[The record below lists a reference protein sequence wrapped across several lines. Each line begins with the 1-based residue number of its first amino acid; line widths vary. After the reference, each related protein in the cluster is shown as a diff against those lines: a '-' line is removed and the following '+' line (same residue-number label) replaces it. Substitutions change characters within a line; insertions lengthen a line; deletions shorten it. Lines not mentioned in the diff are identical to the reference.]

1 MHKLNCWVG
10 ELSNLF
16 SRDFVQT
23 EGDVPK
29 LMHRRWKLM
38 QRKWNCKTKHH
49 VCLPNTSFCR
59 LLVCQ
64 FVMQCNLIWKT
75 YSFIFDKS
83 ERNRAAI
90 NGGADFNRV
99 IRNHAMTLK
108 KMKFPDRQAHLNQSG
123 INERQLW
130 FEISLCMS
138 AYLDYRCPV
147 LNLQRRVEKDK
158 VWFFTVSPSAPHN
171 VKDERVFLSVGTKY
185 QVLPRKQI
193 GQLPLL
199 SSSNCA
205 CFNFNLP

>member
-1 MHKLNCWVG
+1 
-10 ELSNLF
+10 
-16 SRDFVQT
+16 
-23 EGDVPK
+23 
-29 LMHRRWKLM
+29 MHRRWKVM

-59 LLVCQ
+59 LSVCQ

-99 IRNHAMTLK
+99 IRNHAMTLN

-123 INERQLW
+123 INERRLW

-138 AYLDYRCPV
+138 AFLNYRCPLFTETGV
-147 LNLQRRVEKDK
+147 SISSENLIFWKETIVIGYEQRQGECI
-158 VWFFTVSPSAPHN
+158 
-171 VKDERVFLSVGTKY
+171 TKARRTHHKNQDGY
-185 QVLPRKQI
+185 MQ
-193 GQLPLL
+193 
-199 SSSNCA
+199 
-205 CFNFNLP
+205 

>member
-1 MHKLNCWVG
+1 
-10 ELSNLF
+10 
-16 SRDFVQT
+16 
-23 EGDVPK
+23 
-29 LMHRRWKLM
+29 MHRRWKVM

-59 LLVCQ
+59 LSVCQ

-99 IRNHAMTLK
+99 IRNHAMTLN

-123 INERQLW
+123 INERRLW

-138 AYLDYRCPV
+138 AFLDYRWP
-147 LNLQRRVEKDK
+147 LTNLQRRMEKK
-158 VWFFTVSPSAPHN
+158 YGLFYRLTISPLCELRALNWSCCIDLKWVLWAG
-171 VKDERVFLSVGTKY
+171 LSENINK
-185 QVLPRKQI
+185 LI
-193 GQLPLL
+193 DAHL
-199 SSSNCA
+199 
-205 CFNFNLP
+205 